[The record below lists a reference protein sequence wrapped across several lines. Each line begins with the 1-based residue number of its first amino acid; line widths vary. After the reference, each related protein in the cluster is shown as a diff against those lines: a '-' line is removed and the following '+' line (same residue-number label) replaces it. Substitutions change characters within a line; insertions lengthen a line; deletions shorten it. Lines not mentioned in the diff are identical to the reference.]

1 MTSVFMRRED
11 DVITEAGIGQMRLRA
26 QECLEPQELEEARSI
41 LPESTRREH
50 GPAPAW
56 ISDFRPLEP

>member
-1 MTSVFMRRED
+1 
-11 DVITEAGIGQMRLRA
+11 MRLRA